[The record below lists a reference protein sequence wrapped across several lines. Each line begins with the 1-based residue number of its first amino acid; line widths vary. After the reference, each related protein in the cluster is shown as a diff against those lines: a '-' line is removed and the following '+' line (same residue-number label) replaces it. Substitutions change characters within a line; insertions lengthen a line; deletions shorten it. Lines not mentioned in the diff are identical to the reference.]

1 LRKSP
6 VRLGLGDGRYDV
18 GLSIRLAEAG
28 LTRTALHRINAGEIC
43 LLPPF
48 ANCCPCARAR
58 RLEGV
63 RAPALKEDQL
73 VERKNDGIAPRWL
86 NRKLAATL
94 GIGLG
99 ATLALSPLVWAENP
113 TFLDKPSSAAPAVPQ
128 TMTSPVALIQQQ
140 SLAPLVKRVSP
151 AVVNISVSQKTDGEA
166 MVEEP
171 ELAPSPGSPSSPFDD
186 LLRRFF
192 EEQSPGGQRHL
203 FPPIPGGQAKRIA
216 LGSGF
221 IIDPSG
227 YVVTNSHVIGD
238 AGKVEVTLQ
247 DNTKYTA
254 KIIGRDPKT
263 DIAVLKI
270 NTDKTLPY
278 VTFGDSSAAQVGD
291 WVMAVGNPFGLGG
304 TVTTGIISAR
314 GRDIH
319 SGPFDD
325 FLQIDAPI
333 NRGNSGGPTFNL
345 EGEVIGINTAIY
357 SPNGGSVGIGFAV
370 PSNVAK
376 TVVAQLKEHGKV
388 SRGWLGVQIQ
398 EVTPAIAASLGLHG
412 EQGALVSVVTS
423 DSPGAKAGLK
433 QGDVILSFNDKEVVH
448 LRDLP
453 RLVAGTAPDS
463 HATMTVWRS
472 GQTIH
477 LQGTVGELSNN
488 EQVATASGGEEEQP
502 VRAEALGMHF
512 SPLTSQL
519 RRELHLAK
527 DVRGVVVTRVDSGSA
542 ADDVGLSEGDV
553 LVAID
558 QQPVNTP
565 QEAAEKLNEAAASPK
580 KSALLLLNRHGVT
593 QYVGVSL
600 GGDRG

>member
-1 LRKSP
+1 
-6 VRLGLGDGRYDV
+6 
-18 GLSIRLAEAG
+18 LAV
-28 LTRTALHRINAGEIC
+28 
-43 LLPPF
+43 F
-48 ANCCPCARAR
+48 
-58 RLEGV
+58 
-63 RAPALKEDQL
+63 
-73 VERKNDGIAPRWL
+73 KNSCSRHPWL
-86 NRKLAATL
+86 NRKRAAAI
-94 GIGLG
+94 GFGLG
-99 ATLALSPLVWAENP
+99 ATLALSPFVWAENP
-113 TFLDKPSSAAPAVPQ
+113 PVTDNPSKVTPAVPQ
-128 TMTSPVALIQQQ
+128 TLTSPVALIQQQ
-140 SLAPLVKRVSP
+140 SFAPLVKKVSP
-151 AVVNISVSQKTDGEA
+151 AVVNISVSQKADADA
-166 MVEEP
+166 MAEEP
-171 ELAPSPGSPSSPFDD
+171 EMTPSPGFPNSPFDEF
-186 LLRRFF
+186 LRRFF
-192 EEQSPGGQRHL
+192 EQQGPGGQRHL
-203 FPPIPGGQAKRIA
+203 FPQIPGAQARRIA

-238 AGKVEVTLQ
+238 ASKVEVTLQ
-247 DNTKYTA
+247 DNSKYTA
-254 KIIGRDPKT
+254 KIVGRDPKT
-263 DIAVLKI
+263 DLAVLKV
-270 NTDKTLPY
+270 NADKPLPY
-278 VTFGDSSAAQVGD
+278 VKFGDSSAAQVGD

-376 TVVAQLKEHGKV
+376 TIVAQLEEHGKV

-412 EQGALVSVVTS
+412 EKGALVAVVTP
-423 DSPGAKAGLK
+423 DSPGAKAGIK
-433 QGDVILSFNDKEVVH
+433 QGDVILSFNGTDVSQ

-453 RLVAGTAPDS
+453 RLVAQTSPDTA
-463 HATMTVWRS
+463 ATMTVWRN
-472 GQTIH
+472 GEKVELH
-477 LQGTVGELSNN
+477 AKVGELAN
-488 EQVATASGGEEEQP
+488 ERVASAGAGEDEEQP
-502 VRAEALGMHF
+502 TKAEALGMHF
-512 SPLTSQL
+512 APLTAQL
-519 RRELHLAK
+519 RRELHVAK
-527 DVRGVVVTRVDSGSA
+527 DVHGVVVSRVDSGSA

-565 QEAAEKLNEAAASPK
+565 QEAAEKLKELANSSK
-580 KSALLLLNRHGVT
+580 KNALLLLNRHGVT

-600 GGDRG
+600 GSNNG